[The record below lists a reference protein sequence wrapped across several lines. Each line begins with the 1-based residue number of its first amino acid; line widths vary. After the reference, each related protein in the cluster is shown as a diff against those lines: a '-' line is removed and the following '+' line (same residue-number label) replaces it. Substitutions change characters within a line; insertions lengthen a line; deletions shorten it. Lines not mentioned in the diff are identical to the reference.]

1 MSKSWYRSLQL
12 KKKKKVKIVYG
23 LGINGTKRMGRG
35 YSGDT
40 DSLTS
45 PCLGICGL
53 FFLRII
59 RSL

>member
-45 PCLGICGL
+45 PCLGICD
-53 FFLRII
+53 F
-59 RSL
+59 S